1 VNLRDFGEP
10 LIPMDERSGLLTH
23 NRSDGKRFVVRAE
36 EMLTAFL
43 ELESEIRT
51 GKRLLSGA
59 TPCQRMQQ
67 ISCWK
72 QRDTKNGA
80 PKIDVMANAVLAAP
94 VHRRKQVK
102 CFKDMSQDYYD
113 QASRAD

>member
-1 VNLRDFGEP
+1 MDFGLRENVGV
-10 LIPMDERSGLLTH
+10 DE
-23 NRSDGKRFVVRAE
+23 K
-36 EMLTAFL
+36 LTAFL

-51 GKRLLSGA
+51 AKRLLSGA

-102 CFKDMSQDYYD
+102 CFKDISEDYYN
-113 QASRAD
+113 QTGRAD

>member
-1 VNLRDFGEP
+1 VHA
-10 LIPMDERSGLLTH
+10 DE
-23 NRSDGKRFVVRAE
+23 K
-36 EMLTAFL
+36 LTAFL

-72 QRDTKNGA
+72 QRDTKNCA
-80 PKIDVMANAVLAAP
+80 PKIDVMATAVLAAP

-113 QASRAD
+113 QVSRAD

>member
-1 VNLRDFGEP
+1 
-10 LIPMDERSGLLTH
+10 
-23 NRSDGKRFVVRAE
+23 VRADE
-36 EMLTAFL
+36 KLTAFQ

-51 GKRLLSGA
+51 VKRLLSGA
-59 TPCQRMQQ
+59 TPYQRMQQ

-72 QRDTKNGA
+72 QRDTKNRA

-102 CFKDMSQDYYD
+102 CFKDMSEDYYN
-113 QASRAD
+113 QTGRAD

>member
-1 VNLRDFGEP
+1 MANVVARVIAP
-10 LIPMDERSGLLTH
+10 LSYHPSLLTH
-23 NRSDGKRFVVRAE
+23 IAA
-36 EMLTAFL
+36 T
-43 ELESEIRT
+43 ESVSLCVPRKIRT

-80 PKIDVMANAVLAAP
+80 PKIDVMANAALAAP
-94 VHRRKQVK
+94 VHRRKQVE